1 MILEIVTFNTPGD
14 WDRAQLLADAKATIP
29 RWSANRELVRKH
41 FGRGLGADDGTAAGV
56 YVWPSI
62 EAAQR
67 GHDETWRNNVRART
81 GSEPTIRY
89 FDLFLLI
96 DNEHG
101 RVVEY
106 AEDGTP
112 RALQTA

>member
-1 MILEIVTFNTPGD
+1 MILEIVTFDTPGD
-14 WDRAQLLADAKATIP
+14 WDRAQILDDAKTTIP
-29 RWSANRELVRKH
+29 RWTANQELVRKH
-41 FGRGLGADDGTAAGV
+41 FGRGLGADAGTAAGV
-56 YVWPSI
+56 NVWPSI

-67 GHDETWRNNVRART
+67 GHDATWRNNVRART

-96 DNEHG
+96 DNERR

-112 RALQTA
+112 RELQTA